1 MAEPSTIYKVTILY
15 MLNRADFPLSNT
27 QFVDFFLEHNYTDY
41 FQVQN
46 ALQDLLDSELIIS
59 KHTHSNLQYFLT
71 DKGRESLDFFQ
82 SKISD
87 GIVTDVADFFQTHDI
102 AIRRAASITSDYFPA
117 ANGAYQVR
125 CQATADGKPVIDL
138 TLTVPGRTQAQT
150 VCANWNRDAEEIY
163 TYLLEQLI
171 P

>member
-1 MAEPSTIYKVTILY
+1 

-27 QFVDFFLEHNYTDY
+27 QFVDFFLERNYTDY

-46 ALQDLLDSELIIS
+46 ALQDLLDSELITA

-71 DKGRESLDFFQ
+71 DRGRESLDFFQ
-82 SKISD
+82 SKLSD
-87 GIVTDVADFFQTHDI
+87 GIRKDVADFFRTHDI
-102 AIRRAASITSDYFPA
+102 SIRRASSITSDYFPA
-117 ANGAYQVR
+117 ANGTYHVR
-125 CQATADGKPVIDL
+125 CQATADGRPVIDL

-150 VCANWNRDAEEIY
+150 VCANWNKEAEEIY
-163 TYLLEQLI
+163 SYLLEQLI